1 MIRRPPRSTR
11 TDTLFPYTTLFRSG
25 ALPGDYYPEAK
36 RLEIDAINERVYNT
50 VNNGVYK
57 AGFATTQEAYEE
69 ALYPLFD
76 TLDWLDALL
85 DGRQW
90 LIGEDLTEADISLF
104 TTLIRSEERRVG
116 KECVSPCRSRW
127 SPYH

>member
-1 MIRRPPRSTR
+1 MRIRDWRS
-11 TDTLFPYTTLFRSG
+11 DVCSSDVIFNSDFDSIG

-57 AGFATTQEAYEE
+57 AGFAPTPEAYEE

-76 TLDWLDALL
+76 TLDWLDARL

-90 LIGEDLTEADISLF
+90 TMGEEIGRAA
-104 TTLIRSEERRVG
+104 
-116 KECVSPCRSRW
+116 CREGVCQ
-127 SPYH
+127 YA

>member
-1 MIRRPPRSTR
+1 MGCIVNNEASVIMCI
-11 TDTLFPYTTLFRSG
+11 FNCGFESIG
-25 ALPGDYYPEAK
+25 AWPGYYYPEAK
-36 RLEIDAINERVYNT
+36 LLKIDAINERVYNT

-57 AGFATTQEAYEE
+57 AGFATTQEADEE

-90 LIGEDLTEADISLF
+90 LIGEDLTEAEIGRAS
-104 TTLIRSEERRVG
+104 
-116 KECVSPCRSRW
+116 
-127 SPYH
+127 

>member
-1 MIRRPPRSTR
+1 M
-11 TDTLFPYTTLFRSG
+11 
-25 ALPGDYYPEAK
+25 
-36 RLEIDAINERVYNT
+36 NERVYKT

-90 LIGEDLTEADISLF
+90 LIGEDLTEADIRLF
-104 TTLIRSEERRVG
+104 TTLIRFDAVYQGHFRPVERRLG
-116 KECVSPCRSRW
+116 KECVSTCRSRW